1 MNILDCIFLTYIQF
15 VKELKN
21 LSDYKYI
28 LIYFLIIYL
37 KMSLYTDIFYIK
49 CRYFILKIYTYF
61 PLFFQ

>member
-1 MNILDCIFLTYIQF
+1 MNTLDCIFLIYIQF

-37 KMSLYTDIFYIK
+37 KMSLYTDIFDCYCGLFSILNLLLFYIS
-49 CRYFILKIYTYF
+49 I
-61 PLFFQ
+61 